1 MEIGRENVSERIQ
14 EYVDTWRSKQCVNVG
29 GVERGASVVGGVL
42 LALNGLRRRSIGGL
56 LEALLGG
63 GLIYRGASGHCS
75 MYSALRM
82 NTAGQNIF
90 PPAIRVQKSIRV
102 NRDPQSVYAQWR
114 RLENLP
120 QFMDNIESVT
130 VLDQRRSRWVARGPI
145 GTYLEWESEIVEDVP
160 GHHIAWRSVEGA
172 PFKNSG
178 AVGFVSQDG
187 GRTTEVKVSV
197 QYEPPGGYL
206 GEALARLLGRDA
218 KRQLERDL
226 CRFKQMVE
234 GGQLAAPTVQPATGT
249 PMTH

>member
-14 EYVDTWRSKQCVNVG
+14 EYVDSWRTRSRVNVG
-29 GVERGASVVGGVL
+29 SIERGASVLGGVL
-42 LALNGLRRRSIGGL
+42 LALNGLKRRSIGGL
-56 LEALLGG
+56 IEALVGG
-63 GLIYRGASGHCS
+63 GLIYRGTTGHCS
-75 MYSALRM
+75 MYSALQM
-82 NTAGQNIF
+82 NTAARSAF
-90 PPAIRVQKSIRV
+90 PAAIRVQRSIRV

-120 QFMDNIESVT
+120 EFMDTIESVT
-130 VLDQRRSRWVARGPI
+130 VLDERRSRWVAKGPI

-187 GRTTEVKVSV
+187 GRSTEVKVSV

-206 GEALARLLGRDA
+206 GEALARLLGQDA

-226 CRFKQMVE
+226 SRFKQMVE
-234 GGQLAAPTVQPATGT
+234 SGRLVAPSVQPASGAS
-249 PMTH
+249 MTH